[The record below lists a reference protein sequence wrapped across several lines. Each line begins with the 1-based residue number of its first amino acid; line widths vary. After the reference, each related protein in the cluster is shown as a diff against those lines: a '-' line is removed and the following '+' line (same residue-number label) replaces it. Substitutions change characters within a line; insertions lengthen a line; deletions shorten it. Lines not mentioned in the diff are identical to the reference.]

1 MINKNWQLPITL
13 VFVFLGL
20 FLSLQY
26 QAQTRVASDLG
37 MQRTENLI
45 AMVRSLSEKR
55 LNLHREVN
63 DLSRKLT
70 IQMESSRD
78 EKRLLESMQAE
89 ISKLNIV
96 TGLSPVQG
104 PGLIITIRQDMP
116 VLYIDII
123 DIVNELWA
131 AGAESIAINEQRI
144 TGNSSI
150 FYAEGIH
157 DNMYITVNNY
167 RVDFPIM
174 IKAIGDSNNLEK
186 GLTLP
191 GGIIDRLALYR
202 AYPEL
207 LKSDS
212 LTLPPIGQVPAR
224 IFLNEYKAPV
234 PPPAPPTLIDPKNKQ

>member
-1 MINKNWQLPITL
+1 MNNKNWYLPITL

-55 LNLHREVN
+55 LNLHNEVN

-70 IQMESSRD
+70 IQVESSRD
-78 EKRLLESMQAE
+78 EKRLLESLNAE
-89 ISKLNIV
+89 INKLNIV
-96 TGLSPVQG
+96 SGVSPVKG
-104 PGLIITIRQDMP
+104 PGLIINIRQDMP
-116 VLYIDII
+116 ILYIDII

-131 AGAESIAINEQRI
+131 AGAEAIAINDQRI
-144 TGNSSI
+144 TGDSSI
-150 FYAEGIH
+150 FYAEGSN
-157 DNMYITVNNY
+157 NMFITVNNH
-167 RVDFPIM
+167 RIDFPI
-174 IKAIGDSNNLEK
+174 IITALGDSNNLEK

-191 GGIIDRLALYR
+191 GGIIDRLALYM

-207 LKSDS
+207 LRSDS
-212 LTLPPIGQVPAR
+212 LTLPPLRELPIK
-224 IFLNEYKAPV
+224 IFMTEYKAPV
-234 PPPAPPTLIDPKNKQ
+234 SAPASPAPEAPKAKP